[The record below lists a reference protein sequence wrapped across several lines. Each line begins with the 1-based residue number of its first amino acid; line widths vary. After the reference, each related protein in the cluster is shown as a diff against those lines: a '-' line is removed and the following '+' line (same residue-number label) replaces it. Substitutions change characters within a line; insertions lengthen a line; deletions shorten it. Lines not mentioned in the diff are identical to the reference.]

1 MLLVSLENASHNPF
15 NYNYLP
21 LNNIMKKTLLSLLLC
36 LSTSAMAAEPVNI
49 TILGTSD
56 LHGTFVPWD
65 YSTDTANLA
74 GSLSQIATQVQQVR
88 AQQPNVI
95 LVDAGDTIQ
104 GNFVETFKNDK
115 TSPMILG
122 FNALDYDVWVM
133 GNHEFDFGLQA
144 LATPISQF
152 NGAALAG
159 NIFWES
165 GKPYLPA
172 YKIVERQGVKIG
184 IIGMD
189 TPMTAE
195 FAKGTDRIDGLKFT
209 DPVQAVKKVIQQIHS
224 QVDAIVLVA
233 HMGID
238 NENQRP
244 GTGVGDIARANPELA
259 AIVAGHMHVKV
270 DKELINGVIVTEP
283 DKYGRALSRIDLQ
296 FEQQN
301 GKYVLTD
308 KDSYTYPIKGM
319 ASDKKLAEIYQPF
332 HTILRANANRP
343 IAQLTGQDLVPAD
356 AVKGIPQVH
365 IQDTGISA
373 LYQEAARYYAPQ
385 AQVIALQI
393 DNDRPKLNVG
403 TITAKDI
410 AFNYQYA
417 GGEITVYQLT
427 GKELKK
433 YMEWVGDYFNQQQD
447 GDVTYSFNPQRRAS
461 KYSTNDFFDGVTYT
475 IDLRK
480 PSGQRV
486 TDLKLNDGTPVTD
499 SMPIRLGMNSYRMG
513 HLTQKGGV
521 LEGMQ
526 FPVLSDTK
534 AEYGEE
540 AGTIRNLTIRYLTE
554 VKKGE
559 YQGKAMQRWKLVGLE
574 GYERERNIV
583 EKLLNDGKISVPTS
597 DDGRYTNVA
606 SINVKEL
613 LFSDP
618 QAMRQQLMVLQQQAQ
633 AVTDPVL
640 KQRLHDQRMIIE
652 AIN

>member
-1 MLLVSLENASHNPF
+1 
-15 NYNYLP
+15 
-21 LNNIMKKTLLSLLLC
+21 MKKTLLSLLLC

-65 YSTDTANLA
+65 YSTDTENLA
-74 GSLSQIATQVQQVR
+74 GSLSQIATQVHKVR

-133 GNHEFDFGLQA
+133 GNHEFDFGLKA
-144 LATPISQF
+144 LATPLSQF
-152 NGAALAG
+152 KGTALAG
-159 NIFWES
+159 NIFWDS

-195 FAKGTDRIDGLKFT
+195 FAKGTDRIDGLTFT
-209 DPVQAVKKVIQQIHS
+209 DPVQAVKTVIQQIHG

-270 DKELINGVIVTEP
+270 DKEVINGVIVTEP

-301 GKYVLTD
+301 GKYVLIN
-308 KDSYTYPIKGM
+308 KDSYTYPIKGVT
-319 ASDKKLAEIYQPF
+319 SDKKLEEIYQPF
-332 HTILRANANRP
+332 HTTLRANANRP
-343 IAQLTGQDLVPAD
+343 IAQLTGQDLVPPD

-373 LYQEAARYYAPQ
+373 LYQEAARHYAPK

-393 DNDRPKLNVG
+393 DNDKPKLNVG

-433 YMEWVGDYFNQQQD
+433 YMEWSADYFNQQHD

-475 IDLRK
+475 IDLRQ
-480 PSGQRV
+480 PVGQRI
-486 TDLKLNDGTPVTD
+486 TELKLNDGTPVTD
-499 SMPIRLGMNSYRMG
+499 STPIQLGMNSYRMG

-534 AEYGEE
+534 AEFGEE

-559 YQGKAMQRWKLVGLE
+559 YQGKTMQRWQLVGLE
-574 GYERERNIV
+574 GYERERKIV
-583 EKLLNDGKISVPTS
+583 DQLLNDGKISVPTT
-597 DDGRYTNVA
+597 DDGRYSNVA
-606 SINVKEL
+606 SINVKGL
-613 LFSDP
+613 LFKDP
-618 QAMRQQLMVLQQQAQ
+618 QAMKQQIVALQQQAQ
-633 AVTDPVL
+633 AVTDPVA
-640 KQRLHDQRMIIE
+640 KQRLNDQIVIIE

>member
-1 MLLVSLENASHNPF
+1 
-15 NYNYLP
+15 
-21 LNNIMKKTLLSLLLC
+21 MKKTLLSLLLC

-65 YSTDTANLA
+65 YSTDTENLA
-74 GSLSQIATQVQQVR
+74 GSLSQIATQVHKVR

-104 GNFVETFKNDK
+104 GNFVETFKHDK

-122 FNALDYDVWVM
+122 FNALNYDVWVM
-133 GNHEFDFGLQA
+133 GNHEFDFGLKA
-144 LATPISQF
+144 LATPLKQF
-152 NGAALAG
+152 KGAALAG

-195 FAKGTDRIDGLKFT
+195 FAKGTDRIDGLTFT
-209 DPVQAVKKVIQQIHS
+209 DPVQAVKNVIQQIHG

-270 DKELINGVIVTEP
+270 DKEVINGVIVTEP

-301 GKYVLTD
+301 GKYVLIN

-319 ASDKKLAEIYQPF
+319 ASDKSLEQIYQPF

-343 IAQLTGQDLVPAD
+343 IAQLTGQDLVPPD

-373 LYQEAARYYAPQ
+373 LYQEAARYYAPK

-393 DNDRPKLNVG
+393 DNDRPRLNVG

-433 YMEWVGDYFNQQQD
+433 YMEWVGDYFNQLHD

-475 IDLRK
+475 IDLRQ
-480 PSGQRV
+480 PVGQRI
-486 TDLKLNDGTPVTD
+486 TELKLNDGTPVTD
-499 SMPIRLGMNSYRMG
+499 TTPIRLGMNSYRMG

-540 AGTIRNLTIRYLTE
+540 EGTIRNLTIRYLTE

-574 GYERERNIV
+574 GYERERQIV
-583 EKLLNDGKISVPTS
+583 DKLLNEGKISVPTT

-618 QAMRQQLMVLQQQAQ
+618 QRMKQQIAELQQQAQ
-633 AVTDPVL
+633 TATDPVV
-640 KQRLHDQRMIIE
+640 KQRLSDRITIIE

>member
-1 MLLVSLENASHNPF
+1 
-15 NYNYLP
+15 
-21 LNNIMKKTLLSLLLC
+21 
-36 LSTSAMAAEPVNI
+36 MAAQEPINI

-65 YSTDTANLA
+65 YATDTANMA
-74 GSLSQIATQVQQVR
+74 GSLSQIATQVHKVR

-122 FNALDYDVWVM
+122 FNALNYDVWVL
-133 GNHEFDFGLQA
+133 GNHEFDFGLNV
-144 LATPISQF
+144 LSTSLDQF
-152 NGAALAG
+152 KGTALAG

-195 FAKGTDRIDGLKFT
+195 FAKGTDRVKGLNFI
-209 DPVQAVKKVIQQIHS
+209 DPVGAVKTVIQQIHDK
-224 QVDAIVLVA
+224 VDAIVLVA

-270 DKELINGVIVTEP
+270 DKEVINGVIVTEP

-301 GKYVLTD
+301 GKYVLIN
-308 KDSYTYPIKGM
+308 KDSYTYSIKDVD
-319 ASDKKLAEIYQPF
+319 SDRKMEDIYEPY
-332 HTILRANANRP
+332 HNTLRANANRP
-343 IAQLTGQDLVPAD
+343 IAQLLGHDLVPQD

-365 IQDTGISA
+365 VQDTGISA
-373 LYQEAARYYAPQ
+373 LFQEASRHYAPK

-403 TITAKDI
+403 TISAKDI

-433 YMEWVGDYFNQQQD
+433 YMEWSAGYFNQLQD

-475 IDLRK
+475 IDLTK
-480 PSGQRV
+480 PAGQRI
-486 TDLKLNDGTPVTD
+486 TDLKMNNGTPVTD
-499 SMPIRLGMNSYRMG
+499 DMPIRLGMNSYRMG

-521 LEGMQ
+521 LEGKQ

-554 VKKGE
+554 VKKGQYE
-559 YQGKAMQRWKLVGLE
+559 GTVPQRWKLAGLQ
-574 GYERERNIV
+574 GYERERHIV
-583 EKLLNDGKISVPTS
+583 ESLLNSGKISVPTS
-597 DDGRYTNVA
+597 DDGRYSNVQ
-606 SINVKEL
+606 SINVKALLLPDAAQREKRVAEL
-613 LFSDP
+613 T
-618 QAMRQQLMVLQQQAQ
+618 QQRDSA
-633 AVTDPVL
+633 TDAL
-640 KQRLHDQRMIIE
+640 TKQRLNDQLTIIA

>member
-1 MLLVSLENASHNPF
+1 M
-15 NYNYLP
+15 
-21 LNNIMKKTLLSLLLC
+21 MKKTLLSLLLC

-65 YSTDTANLA
+65 YSTDTENLA
-74 GSLSQIATQVQQVR
+74 GSLSQIATQVHKVR

-133 GNHEFDFGLQA
+133 GNHEFDFGLKA
-144 LATPISQF
+144 LATPLSQF
-152 NGAALAG
+152 KGTALAG
-159 NIFWES
+159 NIFWDS

-195 FAKGTDRIDGLKFT
+195 FAKGTDRIDSLTFT
-209 DPVQAVKKVIQQIHS
+209 DPVQAVKKVIQQIHG

-270 DKELINGVIVTEP
+270 DKEVINGVIVTEP

-301 GKYVLTD
+301 GKYVLIN
-308 KDSYTYPIKGM
+308 KDSYTYPIKGVS
-319 ASDKKLAEIYQPF
+319 SDKKLEEIYQPF

-343 IAQLTGQDLVPAD
+343 IAQLTGQDLVPPD

-373 LYQEAARYYAPQ
+373 LYQEAARHYAPK

-417 GGEITVYQLT
+417 GGEITVYKLT

-433 YMEWVGDYFNQQQD
+433 YMEWSADYFNQQHD
-447 GDVTYSFNPQRRAS
+447 GDVTYSFNPQRRSS

-480 PSGQRV
+480 PVGQRI
-486 TDLKLNDGTPVTD
+486 TELKLNDGTPVTD
-499 SMPIRLGMNSYRMG
+499 STPIQLGMNSYRMG

-534 AEYGEE
+534 AEFGEE

-559 YQGKAMQRWKLVGLE
+559 YQGKAMHRWKLVGLE
-574 GYERERNIV
+574 GYERERKIV
-583 EKLLNDGKISVPTS
+583 DKLLNDGKISVPTT

-618 QAMRQQLMVLQQQAQ
+618 QMMKQQVAALQKQAQ
-633 AVTDPVL
+633 AATDPVI
-640 KQRLHDQRMIIE
+640 KQRLNDRLVIIE

>member
-1 MLLVSLENASHNPF
+1 M
-15 NYNYLP
+15 
-21 LNNIMKKTLLSLLLC
+21 MKKTLLSLLLC

-65 YSTDTANLA
+65 YSTDTENLA
-74 GSLSQIATQVQQVR
+74 GSLSQIATQVHKVR

-133 GNHEFDFGLQA
+133 GNHEFDFGLKA
-144 LATPISQF
+144 LATPLSQF
-152 NGAALAG
+152 KGTALAG
-159 NIFWES
+159 NIFWDS

-195 FAKGTDRIDGLKFT
+195 FAKGTDRIDGLTFT
-209 DPVQAVKKVIQQIHS
+209 DPVQAVKKVIQQIHG

-270 DKELINGVIVTEP
+270 DKEVINGVIVTEP

-301 GKYVLTD
+301 GKYVLIN
-308 KDSYTYPIKGM
+308 KDSYTYPIKGVS
-319 ASDKKLAEIYQPF
+319 SDKKLEEIYQPF

-343 IAQLTGQDLVPAD
+343 IAQLTGQDLVPPD

-373 LYQEAARYYAPQ
+373 LYQEAARHYAPK

-433 YMEWVGDYFNQQQD
+433 YMEWSADYFNQQHD
-447 GDVTYSFNPQRRAS
+447 GDVTYSFNPQRRSS

-480 PSGQRV
+480 PVGQRI
-486 TDLKLNDGTPVTD
+486 TELKLNDGTPVTD
-499 SMPIRLGMNSYRMG
+499 STPIQLGMNSYRMG

-534 AEYGEE
+534 AEFGEE

-559 YQGKAMQRWKLVGLE
+559 YQGKAMHRWKLVGLE
-574 GYERERNIV
+574 GYERERKIV
-583 EKLLNDGKISVPTS
+583 DKLLNDGKISVPTT

-618 QAMRQQLMVLQQQAQ
+618 QMMKQQVAALQQQAQ
-633 AVTDPVL
+633 AATDPVI
-640 KQRLHDQRMIIE
+640 KQRLNDRLVIIE

>member
-1 MLLVSLENASHNPF
+1 
-15 NYNYLP
+15 
-21 LNNIMKKTLLSLLLC
+21 MKKTLLSLLLC

-65 YSTDTANLA
+65 YSTDTENLA
-74 GSLSQIATQVQQVR
+74 GSLSQIATQVHKAR
-88 AQQPNVI
+88 TQQPNVI

-133 GNHEFDFGLQA
+133 GNHEFDFGLKA
-144 LATPISQF
+144 LATPLSQF
-152 NGAALAG
+152 KGTALAG
-159 NIFWES
+159 NIVWDS

-195 FAKGTDRIDGLKFT
+195 FAKGTDRIDGLTFT
-209 DPVQAVKKVIQQIHS
+209 DPVQAVKKVIQQIHG

-270 DKELINGVIVTEP
+270 DKEVINGVIVTEP

-301 GKYVLTD
+301 GKYVLIN
-308 KDSYTYPIKGM
+308 KDSYTYPIKGIS
-319 ASDKKLAEIYQPF
+319 SDKKLEEIYQPF

-343 IAQLTGQDLVPAD
+343 IAQLTGQDLVPPD

-373 LYQEAARYYAPQ
+373 LYQEAARHYAPK

-433 YMEWVGDYFNQQQD
+433 YMEWSADYFNQQHD
-447 GDVTYSFNPQRRAS
+447 GDVTYSFNPQRRSS

-480 PSGQRV
+480 PVGQRI
-486 TDLKLNDGTPVTD
+486 TELKLNDSTPVTD
-499 SMPIRLGMNSYRMG
+499 STPIQLGMNSYRMG

-534 AEYGEE
+534 AEFGEE

-559 YQGKAMQRWKLVGLE
+559 YQGKAMHRWKLVGLE
-574 GYERERNIV
+574 GYERERKIV
-583 EKLLNDGKISVPTS
+583 DKLLNDGKISVPTT

-618 QAMRQQLMVLQQQAQ
+618 QMMKQQIAALQQQAQ
-633 AVTDPVL
+633 AATDPVI
-640 KQRLHDQRMIIE
+640 KQRLNDRLVIIE

>member
-1 MLLVSLENASHNPF
+1 
-15 NYNYLP
+15 
-21 LNNIMKKTLLSLLLC
+21 
-36 LSTSAMAAEPVNI
+36 MAAQEPVNI

-65 YSTDTANLA
+65 YATDTANMA
-74 GSLSQIATQVQQVR
+74 GSLSQIATQVHKVR

-122 FNALDYDVWVM
+122 FNALNYDVWVL
-133 GNHEFDFGLQA
+133 GNHEFDFGLNV
-144 LATPISQF
+144 LSTSLDQF
-152 NGAALAG
+152 KGTALAG

-195 FAKGTDRIDGLKFT
+195 FAKGTDRVKGLNFT
-209 DPVQAVKKVIQQIHS
+209 DPVGAVKTVIQQIHGK
-224 QVDAIVLVA
+224 VDAIVLVA

-270 DKELINGVIVTEP
+270 DKEVINGVIVTEP
-283 DKYGRALSRIDLQ
+283 DRYGRALSRIDLQ

-301 GKYVLTD
+301 GKYVLIN
-308 KDSYTYPIKGM
+308 KDSYTYSIKDVD
-319 ASDKKLAEIYQPF
+319 SDRKMEDIYEPY
-332 HTILRANANRP
+332 HNTLRANANRP
-343 IAQLTGQDLVPAD
+343 IAQLLGHDLVPQD

-365 IQDTGISA
+365 VQDTGISA
-373 LYQEAARYYAPQ
+373 LFQEASRHYAPK

-403 TITAKDI
+403 TIAAKDI

-433 YMEWVGDYFNQQQD
+433 YMEWSAGYFNQLQD

-475 IDLRK
+475 IDLTK
-480 PSGQRV
+480 PAGQRI
-486 TDLKLNDGTPVTD
+486 TDLKMNNGTPVTD
-499 SMPIRLGMNSYRMG
+499 DMPIRLGMNSYRMG

-554 VKKGE
+554 VKKGQYE
-559 YQGKAMQRWKLVGLE
+559 GTVPQRWKLAGLQ
-574 GYERERNIV
+574 GYERERRIV
-583 EKLLNDGKISVPTS
+583 ESLLNSGKISVPTS
-597 DDGRYTNVA
+597 DDGRYSNVQ
-606 SINVKEL
+606 SINVKSLLLPDTAQKEKRVAEL
-613 LFSDP
+613 T
-618 QAMRQQLMVLQQQAQ
+618 QQRDS
-633 AVTDPVL
+633 VTNAL
-640 KQRLHDQRMIIE
+640 TKQRLNDQLAIIA

>member
-1 MLLVSLENASHNPF
+1 M
-15 NYNYLP
+15 
-21 LNNIMKKTLLSLLLC
+21 MKKTLLSLLFC

-65 YSTDTANLA
+65 YSTDTENLA
-74 GSLSQIATQVQQVR
+74 GSLSQIATQVHKVR

-133 GNHEFDFGLQA
+133 GNHEFDFGLKA
-144 LATPISQF
+144 LATPLSQF
-152 NGAALAG
+152 KGTALAG
-159 NIFWES
+159 NIFWDS

-195 FAKGTDRIDGLKFT
+195 FAKGTDRIDGLTFT
-209 DPVQAVKKVIQQIHS
+209 DPVQAVKKVIQQIHG

-270 DKELINGVIVTEP
+270 DKEVINGVIVTEP

-301 GKYVLTD
+301 GKYVLIN
-308 KDSYTYPIKGM
+308 KDSYTYPIKGIS
-319 ASDKKLAEIYQPF
+319 SDKKLEEIYQPF

-343 IAQLTGQDLVPAD
+343 IAQLTGQDLVSPD

-373 LYQEAARYYAPQ
+373 LYQEAARHYAPK

-433 YMEWVGDYFNQQQD
+433 YMEWSADYFNQQHD

-480 PSGQRV
+480 PVGQRI
-486 TDLKLNDGTPVTD
+486 TELKLNDGTPVTD
-499 SMPIRLGMNSYRMG
+499 STPIQLGMNSYRMG

-534 AEYGEE
+534 AEFGEE

-559 YQGKAMQRWKLVGLE
+559 YQGKAMHRWKLVGLE
-574 GYERERNIV
+574 GYERERKIV
-583 EKLLNDGKISVPTS
+583 NKLLNDGKISVPTT

-618 QAMRQQLMVLQQQAQ
+618 QMMKQQVTALQKQAQ
-633 AVTDPVL
+633 AATDPVI
-640 KQRLHDQRMIIE
+640 KQRLNDRLVIIE

>member
-1 MLLVSLENASHNPF
+1 M
-15 NYNYLP
+15 
-21 LNNIMKKTLLSLLLC
+21 MKKTLLSLLLC

-65 YSTDTANLA
+65 YSTDTENLA
-74 GSLSQIATQVQQVR
+74 GSLSQIATQVHKVR
-88 AQQPNVI
+88 TQQPNVI

-133 GNHEFDFGLQA
+133 GNHEFDFGLKA
-144 LATPISQF
+144 LATPLSQF
-152 NGAALAG
+152 KGTALAG
-159 NIFWES
+159 NIVWDS

-195 FAKGTDRIDGLKFT
+195 FAKGTDRIDGLTFT
-209 DPVQAVKKVIQQIHS
+209 DPVQAVKKVIQQIHG

-270 DKELINGVIVTEP
+270 DKEVINGVIVTEP

-301 GKYVLTD
+301 GKYVLIN
-308 KDSYTYPIKGM
+308 KDSYTYPIKGIS
-319 ASDKKLAEIYQPF
+319 SDKKLEEIYQPF

-343 IAQLTGQDLVPAD
+343 IAQLTGQDLVPPD

-373 LYQEAARYYAPQ
+373 LYQEAARHYAPK

-433 YMEWVGDYFNQQQD
+433 YMEWSADYFNQQHD
-447 GDVTYSFNPQRRAS
+447 GDVTYSFNPQRRSS

-480 PSGQRV
+480 PVGQRI
-486 TDLKLNDGTPVTD
+486 TELKLNDGTPVTD
-499 SMPIRLGMNSYRMG
+499 NTPIQLGMNSYRMG

-534 AEYGEE
+534 AEFGEE

-559 YQGKAMQRWKLVGLE
+559 YQGKAMHRWKLVGLE
-574 GYERERNIV
+574 GYERERKIV
-583 EKLLNDGKISVPTS
+583 DKLLNDGKISVPTT

-618 QAMRQQLMVLQQQAQ
+618 QKMKQQVAALQQQAQ
-633 AVTDPVL
+633 AATDPVI
-640 KQRLHDQRMIIE
+640 KQRLNDRLVIIE

>member
-1 MLLVSLENASHNPF
+1 
-15 NYNYLP
+15 
-21 LNNIMKKTLLSLLLC
+21 MKKTLLSLLLC

-65 YSTDTANLA
+65 YSSDTENLA
-74 GSLSQIATQVQQVR
+74 GSLSQIATQVHKVR

-122 FNALDYDVWVM
+122 FNALNYDVWVM
-133 GNHEFDFGLQA
+133 GNHEFDFGLKV
-144 LATPISQF
+144 LATPLSQF
-152 NGAALAG
+152 KGTALAG

-172 YKIVERQGVKIG
+172 YKIIERQGVKIG

-195 FAKGTDRIDGLKFT
+195 FAKGTDHIDGLTFT
-209 DPVQAVKKVIQQIHS
+209 DPVQAVKNVIQQIHG

-270 DKELINGVIVTEP
+270 DKEVINGVIITEP

-301 GKYVLTD
+301 GKYVLIN

-319 ASDKKLAEIYQPF
+319 TSDKKLEEIYQPF

-343 IAQLTGQDLVPAD
+343 IAQLTGQNLVPPD

-373 LYQEAARYYAPQ
+373 LYQEAARYYAPE

-393 DNDRPKLNVG
+393 DNDSPKLDVG

-433 YMEWVGDYFNQQQD
+433 YMEWVGDYFNQQHD

-480 PSGQRV
+480 PVGQRIS
-486 TDLKLNDGTPVTD
+486 DLKLNDGTPVTD

-574 GYERERNIV
+574 GNKREREIV
-583 EKLLNDGKISVPTS
+583 ETLLNEGKISVPTT
-597 DDGRYTNVA
+597 DDGRYINVA
-606 SINVKEL
+606 SINVKAL
-613 LFSDP
+613 IFNDP
-618 QAMRQQLMVLQQQAQ
+618 QLMKQQIAELQQQAQ
-633 AVTDPVL
+633 AATDPVI
-640 KQRLHDQRMIIE
+640 KQRLNDRVAIIQ

>member
-1 MLLVSLENASHNPF
+1 
-15 NYNYLP
+15 
-21 LNNIMKKTLLSLLLC
+21 MKKTLLSLLLC

-65 YSTDTANLA
+65 YSTDTENLA
-74 GSLSQIATQVQQVR
+74 GSLSQIATQVHKVR

-133 GNHEFDFGLQA
+133 GNHEFDFGLKA
-144 LATPISQF
+144 LATPLSQF
-152 NGAALAG
+152 KGTALAG
-159 NIFWES
+159 NIFWDS

-195 FAKGTDRIDGLKFT
+195 FAKGTDRIDGLTFT
-209 DPVQAVKKVIQQIHS
+209 DPVLAVKEVIQQIHG

-270 DKELINGVIVTEP
+270 DKEVINGVIVTEP

-301 GKYVLTD
+301 GKYVLIN
-308 KDSYTYPIKGM
+308 KDSYTYPIKGVS
-319 ASDKKLAEIYQPF
+319 SDKKLEEIYQPF

-343 IAQLTGQDLVPAD
+343 IAQLTGQDLVPPD

-373 LYQEAARYYAPQ
+373 LYQEAARHYAPK

-417 GGEITVYQLT
+417 GGEITVYKLT

-433 YMEWVGDYFNQQQD
+433 YMEWSADYFNQQHD
-447 GDVTYSFNPQRRAS
+447 GDVTYSFNPQRRSS

-480 PSGQRV
+480 PVGQRI
-486 TDLKLNDGTPVTD
+486 TELKLNDGTPVTD
-499 SMPIRLGMNSYRMG
+499 STPFQLGMNSYRMG

-534 AEYGEE
+534 AEFGEE
-540 AGTIRNLTIRYLTE
+540 AGTIRNLTIRYLAE

-559 YQGKAMQRWKLVGLE
+559 YQGKAMHRWKLVGLE
-574 GYERERNIV
+574 GYERERKIV
-583 EKLLNDGKISVPTS
+583 DKLLNDGKISVPTT

-618 QAMRQQLMVLQQQAQ
+618 QMMKQQVAALQKQAQ
-633 AVTDPVL
+633 AATDPVI
-640 KQRLHDQRMIIE
+640 KQRLNDRLVIIE

>member
-1 MLLVSLENASHNPF
+1 
-15 NYNYLP
+15 
-21 LNNIMKKTLLSLLLC
+21 MKKTLLSLLLC
-36 LSTSAMAAEPVNI
+36 LSTSAMAAQEPVNI

-65 YSTDTANLA
+65 YATDTANMA
-74 GSLSQIATQVQQVR
+74 GSLSQIATQVHKVR

-122 FNALDYDVWVM
+122 FNALNYDVWVL
-133 GNHEFDFGLQA
+133 GNHEFDFGLNV
-144 LATPISQF
+144 LSTSLDQF
-152 NGAALAG
+152 KGTALAG

-195 FAKGTDRIDGLKFT
+195 FAKGTDRVKGLNFT
-209 DPVQAVKKVIQQIHS
+209 DPVGAVKTVIQQIHGN
-224 QVDAIVLVA
+224 VDAIVLVA

-270 DKELINGVIVTEP
+270 DKEVINGVIVTEP
-283 DKYGRALSRIDLQ
+283 DRYGRALSRIDLQ

-301 GKYVLTD
+301 GKYVLIN
-308 KDSYTYPIKGM
+308 KDSYTYSIKDVD
-319 ASDKKLAEIYQPF
+319 SDRKMEDIYEPY
-332 HTILRANANRP
+332 HNTLRANANRP
-343 IAQLTGQDLVPAD
+343 IAQLLGHDLVPQD
-356 AVKGIPQVH
+356 TVKGIPQVH
-365 IQDTGISA
+365 VQDTGISA
-373 LYQEAARYYAPQ
+373 LFQEASRHYAPK

-403 TITAKDI
+403 TIAAKDI

-433 YMEWVGDYFNQQQD
+433 YMEWSAGYFNQLQD

-475 IDLRK
+475 IDLTK
-480 PSGQRV
+480 PAGQRI
-486 TDLKLNDGTPVTD
+486 TELKMNNGMPVTD
-499 SMPIRLGMNSYRMG
+499 DMPIRLGMNSYRMG

-534 AEYGEE
+534 VEYGEE

-554 VKKGE
+554 VKKGQYE
-559 YQGKAMQRWKLVGLE
+559 GTVPQRWKLAGLQ
-574 GYERERNIV
+574 GYERERKIV
-583 EKLLNDGKISVPTS
+583 ESLLNGGKISVPTS
-597 DDGRYTNVA
+597 DDSRYSNVQ
-606 SINVKEL
+606 SINVKSLLLPDAAQREKRVAEL
-613 LFSDP
+613 T
-618 QAMRQQLMVLQQQAQ
+618 QQRDSTTNAL
-633 AVTDPVL
+633 T
-640 KQRLHDQRMIIE
+640 KQRLNDQLTIIA

>member
-1 MLLVSLENASHNPF
+1 M
-15 NYNYLP
+15 
-21 LNNIMKKTLLSLLLC
+21 
-36 LSTSAMAAEPVNI
+36 SAQEPVNI

-65 YSTDTANLA
+65 YATDTANMA
-74 GSLSQIATQVQQVR
+74 GSLSQIATQVHKVR

-122 FNALDYDVWVM
+122 FNALNYDVWVL
-133 GNHEFDFGLQA
+133 GNHEFDFGLNV
-144 LATPISQF
+144 LSTSLDQF
-152 NGAALAG
+152 KGTALAG

-195 FAKGTDRIDGLKFT
+195 FAKGTDRVKGLNFT
-209 DPVQAVKKVIQQIHS
+209 DPVGAVKTVIQQIHGK
-224 QVDAIVLVA
+224 VDAIVLVA

-270 DKELINGVIVTEP
+270 DKEVINGVIVTEP
-283 DKYGRALSRIDLQ
+283 DRYGRALSRIDLQ

-301 GKYVLTD
+301 GKYVLIN
-308 KDSYTYPIKGM
+308 KDSYTYSIKDVD
-319 ASDKKLAEIYQPF
+319 SDRKMEDIYEPY
-332 HTILRANANRP
+332 HNTLRANANRP
-343 IAQLTGQDLVPAD
+343 IAQLLGHDLVPQD

-365 IQDTGISA
+365 VQDTGISA
-373 LYQEAARYYAPQ
+373 LFQEASRHYAPK

-403 TITAKDI
+403 TIAAKDI

-433 YMEWVGDYFNQQQD
+433 YMEWSAGYFNQLQD

-475 IDLRK
+475 IDLTK
-480 PSGQRV
+480 PAGQRI
-486 TDLKLNDGTPVTD
+486 TDLKMNNGTPVTD
-499 SMPIRLGMNSYRMG
+499 DMPIRLGMNSYRMG

-554 VKKGE
+554 VKKGQYE
-559 YQGKAMQRWKLVGLE
+559 GTVPQRWKLAGLQ
-574 GYERERNIV
+574 GYERERRII
-583 EKLLNDGKISVPTS
+583 ESLLNSGKISVPTS
-597 DDGRYTNVA
+597 DDGRYSNVQ
-606 SINVKEL
+606 SINVKALLLPDAAQKEKRVAEL
-613 LFSDP
+613 T
-618 QAMRQQLMVLQQQAQ
+618 QQRDSA
-633 AVTDPVL
+633 TDAL
-640 KQRLHDQRMIIE
+640 TKQRLNDQLTIIA

>member
-1 MLLVSLENASHNPF
+1 M
-15 NYNYLP
+15 
-21 LNNIMKKTLLSLLLC
+21 MKKTLLSLLLC

-65 YSTDTANLA
+65 YSTDTENLA
-74 GSLSQIATQVQQVR
+74 GSLSQIATQVHKVR

-133 GNHEFDFGLQA
+133 GNHEFDFGLKA
-144 LATPISQF
+144 LATPLSQF
-152 NGAALAG
+152 KGTALAG
-159 NIFWES
+159 NIFWDS

-195 FAKGTDRIDGLKFT
+195 FAKGTDRIDGLTFT
-209 DPVQAVKKVIQQIHS
+209 DPVQAVKKVIQQIHG

-270 DKELINGVIVTEP
+270 DKEVINGVIVTEP

-301 GKYVLTD
+301 GKYVLIN
-308 KDSYTYPIKGM
+308 KDSYTYPIKGVS
-319 ASDKKLAEIYQPF
+319 SDKKLEEIYQPF

-343 IAQLTGQDLVPAD
+343 IAQLTGQDLVPPD

-373 LYQEAARYYAPQ
+373 LYQEAARHYAPK

-433 YMEWVGDYFNQQQD
+433 YMEWSADYFNQQHD
-447 GDVTYSFNPQRRAS
+447 GDVTYSFNPQRRSS

-480 PSGQRV
+480 PVGQRI
-486 TDLKLNDGTPVTD
+486 TELKLNDGTPVTD
-499 SMPIRLGMNSYRMG
+499 STPIQLGMNSYRMG

-534 AEYGEE
+534 AEFGEE

-559 YQGKAMQRWKLVGLE
+559 YQGKAMHRWKLVGLE
-574 GYERERNIV
+574 GYERERKIV
-583 EKLLNDGKISVPTS
+583 DKLLNDGKISVPTT

-618 QAMRQQLMVLQQQAQ
+618 QMMKQQVAALQKQAQ
-633 AVTDPVL
+633 EATDPVI
-640 KQRLHDQRMIIE
+640 KQRLKERVVIIE
-652 AIN
+652 ALN

>member
-1 MLLVSLENASHNPF
+1 
-15 NYNYLP
+15 
-21 LNNIMKKTLLSLLLC
+21 MKKTLLSLLLC

-65 YSTDTANLA
+65 YSTDTENLA
-74 GSLSQIATQVQQVR
+74 GSLSQIATQVHKVR
-88 AQQPNVI
+88 TQQPNVI

-133 GNHEFDFGLQA
+133 GNHEFDFGLKA
-144 LATPISQF
+144 LATPLSQF
-152 NGAALAG
+152 KGTALAG
-159 NIFWES
+159 NIVWDS

-195 FAKGTDRIDGLKFT
+195 FAKGTDRIDGLTFT
-209 DPVQAVKKVIQQIHS
+209 DPVQAVKKVIQQIHG

-270 DKELINGVIVTEP
+270 DKEVINGVIVTEP

-301 GKYVLTD
+301 GQYVLIN
-308 KDSYTYPIKGM
+308 KDSYTYPIKGIS
-319 ASDKKLAEIYQPF
+319 SDKKLEEIYQPF

-343 IAQLTGQDLVPAD
+343 IAQLTGQDLVPPD

-373 LYQEAARYYAPQ
+373 LYQEAARHYAPK

-433 YMEWVGDYFNQQQD
+433 YMEWSADYFNQQHD
-447 GDVTYSFNPQRRAS
+447 GDVTYSFNPQRRSS

-480 PSGQRV
+480 PVGQRI
-486 TDLKLNDGTPVTD
+486 TELKLNDGTPVTD
-499 SMPIRLGMNSYRMG
+499 STPIQLGMNSYRMG

-534 AEYGEE
+534 AEFGEE

-559 YQGKAMQRWKLVGLE
+559 YQGKAMHRWKLVGLE
-574 GYERERNIV
+574 GYERERKIV
-583 EKLLNDGKISVPTS
+583 DKLLNDGKISVPTT

-618 QAMRQQLMVLQQQAQ
+618 QMMKQQIAALQQQAQ
-633 AVTDPVL
+633 AATDPVI
-640 KQRLHDQRMIIE
+640 KQRLNDRLVIIE

>member
-1 MLLVSLENASHNPF
+1 
-15 NYNYLP
+15 
-21 LNNIMKKTLLSLLLC
+21 MKKTLLSLLLC

-65 YSTDTANLA
+65 YSTDTENLA
-74 GSLSQIATQVQQVR
+74 GSLSQIATQVHKVR

-133 GNHEFDFGLQA
+133 GNHEFDFGLKA
-144 LATPISQF
+144 LATPLSQF
-152 NGAALAG
+152 KGTALAG
-159 NIFWES
+159 NIVWDS

-195 FAKGTDRIDGLKFT
+195 FAKGTDRIDGLTFT
-209 DPVQAVKKVIQQIHS
+209 DPVQAVKKVIQQIHG

-270 DKELINGVIVTEP
+270 DKEVINGVIITEP

-301 GKYVLTD
+301 GKYVLIN
-308 KDSYTYPIKGM
+308 KDSYTYPIKGIS
-319 ASDKKLAEIYQPF
+319 SDKKLEEIYQPF

-343 IAQLTGQDLVPAD
+343 IAQLTGQDLVPPD

-373 LYQEAARYYAPQ
+373 LYQEAARHYAPK

-433 YMEWVGDYFNQQQD
+433 YMEWSADYFNQQHD
-447 GDVTYSFNPQRRAS
+447 GDVTYSFNPQRRSS

-480 PSGQRV
+480 PVGQRI
-486 TDLKLNDGTPVTD
+486 TELKLNDGTPVTD
-499 SMPIRLGMNSYRMG
+499 STPIQLGMNSYRMG

-534 AEYGEE
+534 AEFGEE

-559 YQGKAMQRWKLVGLE
+559 YQGKAMHRWKLVGLE
-574 GYERERNIV
+574 GYERERKIV
-583 EKLLNDGKISVPTS
+583 DKLLNDGKISVPTT

-618 QAMRQQLMVLQQQAQ
+618 QKMKQQVAALQQQAQ
-633 AVTDPVL
+633 AATDPVI
-640 KQRLHDQRMIIE
+640 KQRLNDRLVIIE

>member
-1 MLLVSLENASHNPF
+1 M
-15 NYNYLP
+15 
-21 LNNIMKKTLLSLLLC
+21 MKKTLLSLLLC

-65 YSTDTANLA
+65 YSTDTENLA
-74 GSLSQIATQVQQVR
+74 GSLSQIATQAHKVR

-133 GNHEFDFGLQA
+133 GNHEFDFGLKA
-144 LATPISQF
+144 LATPLSQF
-152 NGAALAG
+152 KGTALAG
-159 NIFWES
+159 NIVWDS

-195 FAKGTDRIDGLKFT
+195 FAKGTDRIDGLTFT
-209 DPVQAVKKVIQQIHS
+209 DPVQAVKKVIQQIHG

-270 DKELINGVIVTEP
+270 DKEVINGVIVTEP

-301 GKYVLTD
+301 GKYVLIN
-308 KDSYTYPIKGM
+308 KDSYTYPIKGIS
-319 ASDKKLAEIYQPF
+319 SDKKLEEIYQPF
-332 HTILRANANRP
+332 HIILRANANRP
-343 IAQLTGQDLVPAD
+343 IAQLTGQDLVPPD

-373 LYQEAARYYAPQ
+373 LYQEAARHYAPK

-433 YMEWVGDYFNQQQD
+433 YMEWSADYFNQQHD
-447 GDVTYSFNPQRRAS
+447 GDVTYSFNPQRRSS

-480 PSGQRV
+480 PVGQRI
-486 TDLKLNDGTPVTD
+486 TELKLNDGTPVTD
-499 SMPIRLGMNSYRMG
+499 STPIQLGMNSYRMG

-534 AEYGEE
+534 AEFGEE

-559 YQGKAMQRWKLVGLE
+559 YQGKAMHRWKLVGLE
-574 GYERERNIV
+574 GYERERKIV
-583 EKLLNDGKISVPTS
+583 DKLLNDGKISVPTT

-618 QAMRQQLMVLQQQAQ
+618 QMMKQQVAVLQKQAQ
-633 AVTDPVL
+633 EATDPVI
-640 KQRLHDQRMIIE
+640 KQRLNDRLVIIE

>member
-1 MLLVSLENASHNPF
+1 M
-15 NYNYLP
+15 
-21 LNNIMKKTLLSLLLC
+21 MKKTLLSLLLC

-65 YSTDTANLA
+65 YSTDTENLA
-74 GSLSQIATQVQQVR
+74 GSLSQIATQVHKVR

-133 GNHEFDFGLQA
+133 GNHEFDFGLKA
-144 LATPISQF
+144 LATPLNQF
-152 NGAALAG
+152 KGTALAG
-159 NIFWES
+159 NIFWDS

-195 FAKGTDRIDGLKFT
+195 FAKGTDRIDGLTFT
-209 DPVQAVKKVIQQIHS
+209 DPVQAVKKVIQQIHG

-270 DKELINGVIVTEP
+270 DKEVINGVIVTEP

-301 GKYVLTD
+301 GKYVLIN
-308 KDSYTYPIKGM
+308 KDSYTYPIKGVN
-319 ASDKKLAEIYQPF
+319 SDKKLEEIYQPF

-343 IAQLTGQDLVPAD
+343 IAQLTGQDLVPPD

-373 LYQEAARYYAPQ
+373 LYQEAARHYAPK

-433 YMEWVGDYFNQQQD
+433 YMEWSADYFNQQHD
-447 GDVTYSFNPQRRAS
+447 GDVTYSFNPQRRSS

-480 PSGQRV
+480 PVGQRI
-486 TDLKLNDGTPVTD
+486 TELKLNDGTPVTD
-499 SMPIRLGMNSYRMG
+499 STPIQLGMNSYRMG

-534 AEYGEE
+534 AEFGEE

-559 YQGKAMQRWKLVGLE
+559 YQGKAMHRWKLVGLE
-574 GYERERNIV
+574 GYERERKIV
-583 EKLLNDGKISVPTS
+583 DKLLNDGKISVPTT

-618 QAMRQQLMVLQQQAQ
+618 QMMKQQVAALQKQAQ
-633 AVTDPVL
+633 EATDPVI
-640 KQRLHDQRMIIE
+640 KQRLKERVVIIE
-652 AIN
+652 ALN

>member
-1 MLLVSLENASHNPF
+1 
-15 NYNYLP
+15 
-21 LNNIMKKTLLSLLLC
+21 MKKTLLSLLLC

-65 YSTDTANLA
+65 YSTDTENLA
-74 GSLSQIATQVQQVR
+74 GSLSQIATQVYKVR

-133 GNHEFDFGLQA
+133 GNHEFDFGLKA
-144 LATPISQF
+144 LATPLSQF
-152 NGAALAG
+152 KGTALAG
-159 NIFWES
+159 NILWDS

-195 FAKGTDRIDGLKFT
+195 FAKGTDRIDGLTFT
-209 DPVQAVKKVIQQIHS
+209 DPVQAVKKVIQQIHG

-270 DKELINGVIVTEP
+270 DKEVINGVIVTEP

-301 GKYVLTD
+301 GKYVLIN
-308 KDSYTYPIKGM
+308 KDSYTYPIKGIS
-319 ASDKKLAEIYQPF
+319 SDKKLEEIYQPF

-343 IAQLTGQDLVPAD
+343 IAQLTGQDLVPPD

-373 LYQEAARYYAPQ
+373 LYQEAARHYAPK

-433 YMEWVGDYFNQQQD
+433 YMEWSADYFNQQHD
-447 GDVTYSFNPQRRAS
+447 GDVTYSFNPQRRSS

-480 PSGQRV
+480 PVGQRI
-486 TDLKLNDGTPVTD
+486 TELKLNDGTPVTD
-499 SMPIRLGMNSYRMG
+499 STPIQLGMNSYRMG

-534 AEYGEE
+534 AEFGEE

-559 YQGKAMQRWKLVGLE
+559 YQGKVMHRWKLVGLE
-574 GYERERNIV
+574 GYERERKIV
-583 EKLLNDGKISVPTS
+583 DKLLNDGKISVPTT

-618 QAMRQQLMVLQQQAQ
+618 QMMKQQVAALQKQAQ
-633 AVTDPVL
+633 EATDPVI
-640 KQRLHDQRMIIE
+640 KQRLNDRLVIIE

>member
-1 MLLVSLENASHNPF
+1 
-15 NYNYLP
+15 
-21 LNNIMKKTLLSLLLC
+21 MKKTLLSLLLC
-36 LSTSAMAAEPVNI
+36 LSTSAMAVQEPVNI

-65 YSTDTANLA
+65 YATDTANMA
-74 GSLSQIATQVQQVR
+74 GSLSQIATQVHKVR

-122 FNALDYDVWVM
+122 FNALNYDVWVL
-133 GNHEFDFGLQA
+133 GNHEFDFGLNV
-144 LATPISQF
+144 LSTSLDQF
-152 NGAALAG
+152 KGTALAG

-165 GKPYLPA
+165 GKPYLPS

-195 FAKGTDRIDGLKFT
+195 FAKGTDRVKGLNFT
-209 DPVQAVKKVIQQIHS
+209 DPVGAVKTVIQQIHDK
-224 QVDAIVLVA
+224 VDAIVLVA

-270 DKELINGVIVTEP
+270 DKEVINGVIVTEP

-301 GKYVLTD
+301 GKYVLIN
-308 KDSYTYPIKGM
+308 KDSYTYSIKDVD
-319 ASDKKLAEIYQPF
+319 SDRKMEDIYEPY
-332 HTILRANANRP
+332 HNTLRANANRP
-343 IAQLTGQDLVPAD
+343 IAQLLGHDLVPQD
-356 AVKGIPQVH
+356 AVKGIPRVH
-365 IQDTGISA
+365 VQDTGISA
-373 LYQEAARYYAPQ
+373 LFQEASRHYAPK

-403 TITAKDI
+403 TISAKDI

-433 YMEWVGDYFNQQQD
+433 YMEWSAGYFNQLQD

-475 IDLRK
+475 IDLTK
-480 PSGQRV
+480 PAGQRI
-486 TDLKLNDGTPVTD
+486 TDLKMNNGTPVTD
-499 SMPIRLGMNSYRMG
+499 DMPIRLGMNSYRMG

-521 LEGMQ
+521 LEGRQ

-534 AEYGEE
+534 VEYGEE

-554 VKKGE
+554 VKKGQYE
-559 YQGKAMQRWKLVGLE
+559 GTVPQRWKLAGLQ
-574 GYERERNIV
+574 GYERERHIV
-583 EKLLNDGKISVPTS
+583 ESLLNSGKISVPTS
-597 DDGRYTNVA
+597 DDGRYSNVQ
-606 SINVKEL
+606 SINVKTLLLPDAAQREKRVAEL
-613 LFSDP
+613 T
-618 QAMRQQLMVLQQQAQ
+618 QQRDSA
-633 AVTDPVL
+633 TDAL
-640 KQRLHDQRMIIE
+640 TKQRLNDRLTIIA

>member
-1 MLLVSLENASHNPF
+1 M
-15 NYNYLP
+15 
-21 LNNIMKKTLLSLLLC
+21 MKKTLLSLLLC

-65 YSTDTANLA
+65 YSTDTENLA
-74 GSLSQIATQVQQVR
+74 GSLSQIATQVHKVR

-133 GNHEFDFGLQA
+133 GNHEFDFGLKA
-144 LATPISQF
+144 LATPLSQF
-152 NGAALAG
+152 KGTALAG
-159 NIFWES
+159 NIFWDS

-195 FAKGTDRIDGLKFT
+195 FAKGTDRIDGLTFT
-209 DPVQAVKKVIQQIHS
+209 DPVLAVKEVIQQIHG

-270 DKELINGVIVTEP
+270 DKEVINGVIVTEP

-301 GKYVLTD
+301 GKYVLIN
-308 KDSYTYPIKGM
+308 KDSYTYPIKGVS
-319 ASDKKLAEIYQPF
+319 SDKKLEEIYQPF

-343 IAQLTGQDLVPAD
+343 IAQLTGQDLVPPD

-373 LYQEAARYYAPQ
+373 LYQEAARHYAPK

-417 GGEITVYQLT
+417 GGEITVYKLT

-433 YMEWVGDYFNQQQD
+433 YMEWSADYFNQQHD
-447 GDVTYSFNPQRRAS
+447 GDVTYSFNPQRRSS

-480 PSGQRV
+480 PVGQRI
-486 TDLKLNDGTPVTD
+486 TELKLNDGTPVTD
-499 SMPIRLGMNSYRMG
+499 STPFQLGMNSYRMG

-534 AEYGEE
+534 AEFGEE
-540 AGTIRNLTIRYLTE
+540 AGTIRNLTIRYLAE

-559 YQGKAMQRWKLVGLE
+559 YQGKAMHRWKLVGLE
-574 GYERERNIV
+574 GYERERKIV
-583 EKLLNDGKISVPTS
+583 DKLLNDGKISVPTT

-618 QAMRQQLMVLQQQAQ
+618 QMMKQQVAALQKQAQ
-633 AVTDPVL
+633 AATDPVI
-640 KQRLHDQRMIIE
+640 KQRLNDRLVIIE

>member
-1 MLLVSLENASHNPF
+1 
-15 NYNYLP
+15 
-21 LNNIMKKTLLSLLLC
+21 
-36 LSTSAMAAEPVNI
+36 MAAQEPVNI

-65 YSTDTANLA
+65 YATDTANMA
-74 GSLSQIATQVQQVR
+74 GSLSQIATQVHKIR

-122 FNALDYDVWVM
+122 FNALNYDVWVL
-133 GNHEFDFGLQA
+133 GNHEFDFGLNV
-144 LATPISQF
+144 LSTSLDQF
-152 NGAALAG
+152 KGTALAG

-195 FAKGTDRIDGLKFT
+195 FAKGTDRVKGLNFT
-209 DPVQAVKKVIQQIHS
+209 DPVGAVKTVIQQLHGK
-224 QVDAIVLVA
+224 VDAIVLVA

-270 DKELINGVIVTEP
+270 DKEVINGVIVTEP
-283 DKYGRALSRIDLQ
+283 DRYGRALSRIDLQ

-301 GKYVLTD
+301 GKYVLIN
-308 KDSYTYPIKGM
+308 KDSYTYSIKDVD
-319 ASDKKLAEIYQPF
+319 SDRKMEDIYEPY
-332 HTILRANANRP
+332 HNTLRANANRP
-343 IAQLTGQDLVPAD
+343 IAQLLGHDLVPQD

-365 IQDTGISA
+365 VQDTGISA
-373 LYQEAARYYAPQ
+373 LFQEASRYYAPT

-393 DNDRPKLNVG
+393 DNDRPKLNIG
-403 TITAKDI
+403 TIAAKDI

-433 YMEWVGDYFNQQQD
+433 YMEWSAGYFNQLQD

-475 IDLRK
+475 IDLTK
-480 PSGQRV
+480 PAGQRI
-486 TDLKLNDGTPVTD
+486 TDLKMNNGTPVTD
-499 SMPIRLGMNSYRMG
+499 DMPIRLGMNSYRMG

-554 VKKGE
+554 VKKGQYE
-559 YQGKAMQRWKLVGLE
+559 GTVPQRWKLAGLQ
-574 GYERERNIV
+574 GYERERHIV
-583 EKLLNDGKISVPTS
+583 ESLLNSGKISVPTS
-597 DDGRYTNVA
+597 DDGRYSNVQ
-606 SINVKEL
+606 SINVKALLLPDAAQKEKRVAEL
-613 LFSDP
+613 T
-618 QAMRQQLMVLQQQAQ
+618 QQRDSATNAL
-633 AVTDPVL
+633 T
-640 KQRLHDQRMIIE
+640 KQRLNDQLTIIA

>member
-1 MLLVSLENASHNPF
+1 
-15 NYNYLP
+15 
-21 LNNIMKKTLLSLLLC
+21 MKKTLLSLLLC

-65 YSTDTANLA
+65 YSTDTENLA
-74 GSLSQIATQVQQVR
+74 GSLSQIATQVHKVR

-133 GNHEFDFGLQA
+133 GNHEFDFGLKA
-144 LATPISQF
+144 LATPLSQF
-152 NGAALAG
+152 KGTALAG
-159 NIFWES
+159 NIVWDS

-195 FAKGTDRIDGLKFT
+195 FAKGTDRIDGLTFT
-209 DPVQAVKKVIQQIHS
+209 DPVQAVKKVIQQIHG

-270 DKELINGVIVTEP
+270 DKEVINGVIVTEP

-301 GKYVLTD
+301 GKYVLIN
-308 KDSYTYPIKGM
+308 KDSYTYPIKGIS
-319 ASDKKLAEIYQPF
+319 SDKKLEEIYQPF

-343 IAQLTGQDLVPAD
+343 IAQLTGQDLVPPD
-356 AVKGIPQVH
+356 EVKGIPQVH

-373 LYQEAARYYAPQ
+373 LYQEAARHYAPK

-417 GGEITVYQLT
+417 GGEITVYPLT

-433 YMEWVGDYFNQQQD
+433 YMEWSADYFNQLHD
-447 GDVTYSFNPQRRAS
+447 GDVTYSFNPQRRSS

-480 PSGQRV
+480 PVGQRI
-486 TDLKLNDGTPVTD
+486 TELTLNDGTPVTD
-499 SMPIRLGMNSYRMG
+499 STPIQLGMNSYRMG

-534 AEYGEE
+534 AEFGEE

-559 YQGKAMQRWKLVGLE
+559 YQGKAMHRWKLVGLE
-574 GYERERNIV
+574 GYERERKIV
-583 EKLLNDGKISVPTS
+583 DKLLNDGKISVPTT

-606 SINVKEL
+606 SINVKAL

-618 QAMRQQLMVLQQQAQ
+618 QKMKQQVAALQQQAQ
-633 AVTDPVL
+633 AATDPVI
-640 KQRLHDQRMIIE
+640 KQRLNDRLVIIE

>member
-1 MLLVSLENASHNPF
+1 
-15 NYNYLP
+15 
-21 LNNIMKKTLLSLLLC
+21 MKKTLLSLLLC
-36 LSTSAMAAEPVNI
+36 LSTSVMAAEPVNI

-65 YSTDTANLA
+65 YSTDTENLA
-74 GSLSQIATQVQQVR
+74 GSLSQIATQVHQVR

-104 GNFVETFKNDK
+104 GNFVETFKNDQ

-133 GNHEFDFGLQA
+133 GNHEFDFGLKA

-152 NGAALAG
+152 KGAALAG
-159 NIFWES
+159 NIFWQS
-165 GKPYLPA
+165 GKPYLPS
-172 YKIVERQGVKIG
+172 YKFVERQGVKIG

-195 FAKGTDRIDGLKFT
+195 FAKGTDRIDGLTFT
-209 DPVQAVKKVIQQIHS
+209 DPVQAVKNVIQQIHG

-301 GKYVLTD
+301 GKYVLIN

-319 ASDKKLAEIYQPF
+319 ASDKKLEEIYQPF

-343 IAQLTGQDLVPAD
+343 IAQLTGQDLVPPD

-480 PSGQRV
+480 PVGQRI

-540 AGTIRNLTIRYLTE
+540 AGTIRNLTIRYLTK
-554 VKKGE
+554 VKQGQ
-559 YQGKAMQRWKLVGLE
+559 YQGKAMQRWKLVVLE
-574 GYERERNIV
+574 GYERERKIV
-583 EKLLNDGKISVPTS
+583 EKLLNDGKISVPTT
-597 DDGRYTNVA
+597 DDGRYSNVA

-618 QAMRQQLMVLQQQAQ
+618 QAMQQQMTALRQQAQ
-633 AVTDPVL
+633 TATDPVI
-640 KQRLHDQRMIIE
+640 KQRLNDRLVIIG

>member
-1 MLLVSLENASHNPF
+1 
-15 NYNYLP
+15 
-21 LNNIMKKTLLSLLLC
+21 MKKTLLSLLLC

-65 YSTDTANLA
+65 YSTDTENLA
-74 GSLSQIATQVQQVR
+74 GSLSQIATQVHKVR
-88 AQQPNVI
+88 TQQPNVI

-133 GNHEFDFGLQA
+133 GNHEFDFGLKA
-144 LATPISQF
+144 LATPLSQF
-152 NGAALAG
+152 KGTALAG
-159 NIFWES
+159 NIFWDS

-195 FAKGTDRIDGLKFT
+195 FAKGTDRIDGLTFT
-209 DPVQAVKKVIQQIHS
+209 DPVQAVKKVIQQIHG

-270 DKELINGVIVTEP
+270 DKEVINGVIVTEP

-301 GKYVLTD
+301 GKYVLIN
-308 KDSYTYPIKGM
+308 KDSYTYPIKGIS
-319 ASDKKLAEIYQPF
+319 SDKKLEEIYQPF

-343 IAQLTGQDLVPAD
+343 IAQLTGQDLVPPD

-373 LYQEAARYYAPQ
+373 LYQEAARHYAPK

-433 YMEWVGDYFNQQQD
+433 YMEWSADYFNQQHD
-447 GDVTYSFNPQRRAS
+447 GDVTYSFNPQRRSS

-480 PSGQRV
+480 PVGQRI
-486 TDLKLNDGTPVTD
+486 TELKLNDGTPVTD
-499 SMPIRLGMNSYRMG
+499 STPIQLGMNSYRMG

-534 AEYGEE
+534 AEFGEE

-559 YQGKAMQRWKLVGLE
+559 YQGKAVHRWKLVGLE
-574 GYERERNIV
+574 GYERERKIV
-583 EKLLNDGKISVPTS
+583 DKLLNDGKISVPTT

-618 QAMRQQLMVLQQQAQ
+618 QKMKQQVAALQQQAR
-633 AVTDPVL
+633 AATDPVI
-640 KQRLHDQRMIIE
+640 KQRLNDRLVIIE

>member
-1 MLLVSLENASHNPF
+1 
-15 NYNYLP
+15 
-21 LNNIMKKTLLSLLLC
+21 
-36 LSTSAMAAEPVNI
+36 MAAEPVNI

-65 YSTDTANLA
+65 YSTDTENLA
-74 GSLSQIATQVQQVR
+74 GSLSQIATQVHQVR

-104 GNFVETFKNDK
+104 GNFVETFKNDQ

-133 GNHEFDFGLQA
+133 GNHEFDFGLKA

-152 NGAALAG
+152 KGAALAG
-159 NIFWES
+159 NIFWQS
-165 GKPYLPA
+165 GKPYLPS
-172 YKIVERQGVKIG
+172 YKFVERQGVKIG

-195 FAKGTDRIDGLKFT
+195 FAKGTDRIDGLTFT
-209 DPVQAVKKVIQQIHS
+209 DPVQAVKNVIQQIQG

-301 GKYVLTD
+301 GKYVLIN

-319 ASDKKLAEIYQPF
+319 ASDKKLEEIYQPF

-343 IAQLTGQDLVPAD
+343 IAQLTGQDLVPPD

-447 GDVTYSFNPQRRAS
+447 GDVTFSFNPQRRAS

-480 PSGQRV
+480 PVGQRI

-554 VKKGE
+554 VKQGQ

-574 GYERERNIV
+574 GYERERKIV
-583 EKLLNDGKISVPTS
+583 EKLLSDGKISVPTT
-597 DDGRYTNVA
+597 DDGRYSNVA

-618 QAMRQQLMVLQQQAQ
+618 QAMQQQMTALRQQAQ
-633 AVTDPVL
+633 AATEPVI
-640 KQRLHDQRMIIE
+640 KQRLNDRLVIIG

>member
-1 MLLVSLENASHNPF
+1 M
-15 NYNYLP
+15 
-21 LNNIMKKTLLSLLLC
+21 MKKTLLSMLLC

-65 YSTDTANLA
+65 YSTDTENLA
-74 GSLSQIATQVQQVR
+74 GSLSQIATQVHKVR

-133 GNHEFDFGLQA
+133 GNHEFDFGLKA
-144 LATPISQF
+144 LATPLSQF
-152 NGAALAG
+152 KGTALAG
-159 NIFWES
+159 NIFWDS

-195 FAKGTDRIDGLKFT
+195 FAKGTDRIDGLTFT
-209 DPVQAVKKVIQQIHS
+209 DPVQAVKKVIQQIHG

-270 DKELINGVIVTEP
+270 DKEVINGVIVTEP

-301 GKYVLTD
+301 GKYVLIN
-308 KDSYTYPIKGM
+308 KDSYTYPIKGVS
-319 ASDKKLAEIYQPF
+319 SDKKLEEIYQPF

-343 IAQLTGQDLVPAD
+343 IAQLTGQDLVPPD

-373 LYQEAARYYAPQ
+373 LYQEAARHYAPK

-433 YMEWVGDYFNQQQD
+433 YMEWSADYFNQQHD
-447 GDVTYSFNPQRRAS
+447 GDVTYSFNPQRRSS

-480 PSGQRV
+480 PVGQRI
-486 TDLKLNDGTPVTD
+486 TELKLNDGTPVTD
-499 SMPIRLGMNSYRMG
+499 STPIQLGMNSYRMG

-534 AEYGEE
+534 AEFGEE

-559 YQGKAMQRWKLVGLE
+559 YQGKAMHRWKLVGLE
-574 GYERERNIV
+574 GYERERKIV
-583 EKLLNDGKISVPTS
+583 DKLLNNGKISVPTT

-618 QAMRQQLMVLQQQAQ
+618 QMMKQQVAALQQQAQ
-633 AVTDPVL
+633 AATDPVI
-640 KQRLHDQRMIIE
+640 KQRLNDRLVIIE

>member
-1 MLLVSLENASHNPF
+1 M
-15 NYNYLP
+15 
-21 LNNIMKKTLLSLLLC
+21 MKKTLLSLLLC

-65 YSTDTANLA
+65 YSTDTENLA
-74 GSLSQIATQVQQVR
+74 GSLSQIATQVHKVR

-133 GNHEFDFGLQA
+133 GNHEFDFGLKA
-144 LATPISQF
+144 LATPLSQF
-152 NGAALAG
+152 KGTALAG
-159 NIFWES
+159 NIFWDS

-195 FAKGTDRIDGLKFT
+195 FAKGTDRIDGLTFT
-209 DPVQAVKKVIQQIHS
+209 DPVQAVKKVIQQIHG

-259 AIVAGHMHVKV
+259 VIVAGHMHVKV
-270 DKELINGVIVTEP
+270 DKEVINGVIVTEP

-301 GKYVLTD
+301 GKYVLIN
-308 KDSYTYPIKGM
+308 KDSYTYPIKGVS
-319 ASDKKLAEIYQPF
+319 SDKKLEEIYQPF

-343 IAQLTGQDLVPAD
+343 IAQLTGQDLVPPD

-373 LYQEAARYYAPQ
+373 LYQEAARHYAPK

-433 YMEWVGDYFNQQQD
+433 YMEWSADYFNQQHD
-447 GDVTYSFNPQRRAS
+447 GDVTYSFNPQRRSS

-480 PSGQRV
+480 PVGQRI
-486 TDLKLNDGTPVTD
+486 TELKLNDGTPVTD
-499 SMPIRLGMNSYRMG
+499 STPIQLGMNSYRMG

-534 AEYGEE
+534 AEFGEE

-559 YQGKAMQRWKLVGLE
+559 YQGKAMHRWKLVGLE
-574 GYERERNIV
+574 GYERERKIV
-583 EKLLNDGKISVPTS
+583 DKLLNDGKISVPTT

-618 QAMRQQLMVLQQQAQ
+618 QMMKQQVAALQKQAQ
-633 AVTDPVL
+633 EATDPVI
-640 KQRLHDQRMIIE
+640 KQRLKERVVIIE
-652 AIN
+652 ALN

>member
-1 MLLVSLENASHNPF
+1 M
-15 NYNYLP
+15 
-21 LNNIMKKTLLSLLLC
+21 MKKTLLSLMFC
-36 LSTSAMAAEPVNI
+36 LSTSAIAAEPVNI

-65 YSTDTANLA
+65 YSTDTENLA
-74 GSLSQIATQVQQVR
+74 GSLSQIATQVHKIR

-122 FNALDYDVWVM
+122 FNALNYDVWVM
-133 GNHEFDFGLQA
+133 GNHEFDFGLKV
-144 LATPISQF
+144 LATPLNQF
-152 NGAALAG
+152 KGTALAG

-172 YKIVERQGVKIG
+172 YKIIERQGVKIG

-195 FAKGTDRIDGLKFT
+195 FAKGTDHIDGLKFT
-209 DPVQAVKKVIQQIHS
+209 DPVQAVKDVIGQIQG

-238 NENQRP
+238 NENERP

-270 DKELINGVIVTEP
+270 DKEIINGVIITEP

-301 GKYVLTD
+301 GKYVLIN
-308 KDSYTYPIKGM
+308 KDSYTYPIKGI
-319 ASDKKLAEIYQPF
+319 ASDKDLEEIYQPF

-343 IAQLTGQDLVPAD
+343 IAQLTGQDLVPPNT
-356 AVKGIPQVH
+356 VKGIPQVH

-373 LYQEAARYYAPQ
+373 LYQEAARHYAPK

-393 DNDRPKLNVG
+393 DNDSPKLNVG
-403 TITAKDI
+403 TISAKDI

-417 GGEITVYQLT
+417 GGEITVYQMT

-433 YMEWVGDYFNQQQD
+433 YMEWVGDYFNQQHD

-480 PSGQRV
+480 PVGQRI

-499 SMPIRLGMNSYRMG
+499 TMPIRLGMNSYRMG

-526 FPVLSDTK
+526 FPILSDTK

-554 VKKGE
+554 EKKGE
-559 YQGKAMQRWKLVGLE
+559 YQGKAIQRWKLAGLE
-574 GYERERNIV
+574 GYESERKIV
-583 EKLLNDGKISVPTS
+583 EKLLNEGKISVPTT

-606 SINVKEL
+606 SINVKGL
-613 LFSDP
+613 KFND
-618 QAMRQQLMVLQQQAQ
+618 RQQMKKQIAELQQQAK
-633 AVTDPVL
+633 AATDPVV
-640 KQRLHDQRMIIE
+640 KQRLNDRVTIIE

>member
-1 MLLVSLENASHNPF
+1 
-15 NYNYLP
+15 
-21 LNNIMKKTLLSLLLC
+21 MKKTLLSLLLC

-65 YSTDTANLA
+65 YSTDTENLA
-74 GSLSQIATQVQQVR
+74 GSLSQIATQVHKVR

-133 GNHEFDFGLQA
+133 GNHEFDFGLKA
-144 LATPISQF
+144 LATPLSQF
-152 NGAALAG
+152 KGTALAG
-159 NIFWES
+159 NIFWDS

-195 FAKGTDRIDGLKFT
+195 FAKGTDRIDGLTFT
-209 DPVQAVKKVIQQIHS
+209 DPVQAVKKVIQQIHG

-270 DKELINGVIVTEP
+270 DKEVINGVIVTEP

-301 GKYVLTD
+301 GKYVLIN
-308 KDSYTYPIKGM
+308 KDSYTYPIKGVS
-319 ASDKKLAEIYQPF
+319 SDKKLEEIYQPF

-343 IAQLTGQDLVPAD
+343 IAQLTGQDLVPPD

-373 LYQEAARYYAPQ
+373 LYQEAVRHYAPK

-417 GGEITVYQLT
+417 GGEITVYPLT

-433 YMEWVGDYFNQQQD
+433 YMEWSADYFNQQHD

-480 PSGQRV
+480 PVGQRI
-486 TDLKLNDGTPVTD
+486 TELKLNDGTPVTD
-499 SMPIRLGMNSYRMG
+499 STPIQLGMNSYRMG

-534 AEYGEE
+534 AEFGEE

-559 YQGKAMQRWKLVGLE
+559 YQGKAMHRWKLVGLE
-574 GYERERNIV
+574 GYERERKIV
-583 EKLLNDGKISVPTS
+583 DKLLNDGKISVPTT

-618 QAMRQQLMVLQQQAQ
+618 QIMKQQIAALQQQAQ
-633 AVTDPVL
+633 AATDPVI
-640 KQRLHDQRMIIE
+640 KQRLNDRRVIIA